1 MAVGC
6 VELTVKAGHSAEYSR
21 SKLPD
26 LSVWCHLKT
35 VSSMEAV
42 ALNPPGGRKEV
53 GKVRAC

>member
-1 MAVGC
+1 MAVGY

-26 LSVWCHLKT
+26 LSVCCHLKS
-35 VSSMEAV
+35 VSRMEAV